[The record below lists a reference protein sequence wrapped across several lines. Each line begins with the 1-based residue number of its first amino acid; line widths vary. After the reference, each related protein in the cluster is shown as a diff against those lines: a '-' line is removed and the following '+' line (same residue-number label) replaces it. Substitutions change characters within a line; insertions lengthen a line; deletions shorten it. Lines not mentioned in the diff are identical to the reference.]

1 MDDDDGLLLN
11 FATPNTNTVSNKQN
25 QNVKVKGGRWK
36 ERRKLQLAL
45 TGRTKK
51 KQVETGVNA
60 VPIDESKRKRAT
72 KEDNDVS
79 DIVGNTHKRVKFA
92 ETKGESGGK
101 NDSYVSSLFTNNLP
115 NSTLTTTSTKEV
127 TYLPSNAPV
136 KDATT
141 FTGLGLNDK
150 LTTHLTDS
158 LRFKY
163 PTKIQQLVIP
173 SLITTDRDLFVK
185 AQTGSGK
192 TLSFVLP
199 IFHKLM
205 MENKYKINRESGLFA
220 IILTPTRELATQIY
234 GVLETLTRCHHHIV
248 PGIVIGGEKKKSEK
262 ARLRKGCNILV
273 ATPGRLADHLEN
285 TKNLDISQLRYLI
298 LDEGDKLMELGF
310 EETISQITAKIDSNC
325 KIHETR
331 DKWQGLPAKRINML
345 CSATLQQNVKKLGS
359 IVLNNPE
366 MVSVD
371 VATKPGTITFDETIS
386 TMTSTA
392 PDQLVQ
398 NVVVV
403 PPKLRLVTL
412 DALLSKI
419 SKTSS
424 AKTIVFFSCSDS
436 VNYHFNVFTRDGK
449 KFKKVKDEES
459 GEMKTVLA
467 STDDDDD
474 DHGFLTSPLLGDST
488 IVYKLHGSLSQQNRA
503 STLQSFIKDNSSY
516 NKVLFCTDVASR
528 GLDLPNIAN
537 VIEYDP
543 PFTIDDHLHRIG
555 RSARLGNEGSA
566 TLFLLPGIEEG
577 YVEGKLKVVHPKEGS
592 LRVRN
597 YEEILEEGFAQGTT
611 KAKDQKLGKWDI
623 HATTWHLDVERWLL
637 EDSTAHEEAVKA
649 FTSHIRA
656 YATHLS
662 TEREFF
668 NVKLLHLGHLAKSF
682 GLRETPKKLGKSV
695 GNNSAFTES
704 KKGKKE
710 DPRKKMLRMAKM
722 AVNSA
727 SSEFNY

>member
-1 MDDDDGLLLN
+1 MYKKRKILAENVLHHFLFLFGTTMEDDGLILN
-11 FATPNTNTVSNKQN
+11 FATGTTTTPAAK
-25 QNVKVKGGRWK
+25 VKVKGGRWK
-36 ERRKLQLAL
+36 ERRKLQLQ
-45 TGRTKK
+45 GRS
-51 KQVETGVNA
+51 TGVNSIP
-60 VPIDESKRKRAT
+60 VDESKRKHPVEE
-72 KEDNDVS
+72 KE
-79 DIVGNTHKRVKFA
+79 TPAKRVKFT
-92 ETKGESGGK
+92 ETKGEFGGK
-101 NDSYVSSLFTNNLP
+101 NDSYVSSLFTN
-115 NSTLTTTSTKEV
+115 SEVITSKPTTKEV
-127 TYLPSNAPV
+127 TYLPSNAPI

-141 FTGLGLNDK
+141 FAGLGLNDK
-150 LTTHLTDS
+150 LSSHLTEH

-173 SLITTDRDLFVK
+173 NLITTNQDLFVK

-199 IFHKLM
+199 MFHKLM
-205 MENKYKINRESGLFA
+205 MENKYKINRESGLFG

-285 TKNLDISQLRYLI
+285 TKNLDVSQLRWLI

-310 EETISQITAKIDSNC
+310 EETISKITSQIDANSKIN
-325 KIHETR
+325 ETL
-331 DKWQGLPAKRINML
+331 DKWQGLPNKRINML
-345 CSATLQQNVKKLGS
+345 CSATLQSNVKKLGS

-366 MVSVD
+366 MISVD
-371 VATKPGTITFDETIS
+371 SFKNVPGTITFGETEELR
-386 TMTSTA
+386 STA

-398 NVVVV
+398 NVLVV

-412 DALLSKI
+412 DALL
-419 SKTSS
+419 
-424 AKTIVFFSCSDS
+424 AKVSLTTMVFFSCSDS
-436 VNYHFNVFTRDGK
+436 VDYHFDVFTRSEK
-449 KFKKVKDEES
+449 E
-459 GEMKTVLA
+459 
-467 STDDDDD
+467 STDDSKGVDA
-474 DHGFLTSPLLGDST
+474 PLLGPNT
-488 IVYKLHGSLSQQNRA
+488 VVYKLHGSLLQQARTT
-503 STLQSFIKDNSSY
+503 TLQSFIKDNTT
-516 NKVLFCTDVASR
+516 KTKILFCTDVASR

-537 VIEYDP
+537 VVEFDP

-555 RSARLGNEGSA
+555 RTARLGNQGTA
-566 TLFLLPGIEEG
+566 TLFLLPGSEEG
-577 YVEGKLKVVHPKEGS
+577 YVDGKLKVVHPKEGS
-592 LRVRN
+592 LRIQN
-597 YEEILEEGFAQGTT
+597 YEEVLQQGFAEGSD
-611 KAKDQKLGKWDI
+611 KSKDNKIGKWDI

-637 EDSTAHEEAVKA
+637 EDQAMLSKAIQA

-662 TEREFF
+662 SEREFF

-695 GNNSAFTES
+695 GNNSNFTES
-704 KKGKKE
+704 KRGKKE
-710 DPRKKMLRMAKM
+710 DPKKKMLRMAKM
-722 AVNSA
+722 AVKAS